1 MDQEKFLLKDHIME
15 LDAVIRPA
23 AVSTFLRYL
32 NYKDSQGDFDSAKI
46 IGPDKEEEKTNI
58 RKCTHYDFTNITP
71 SITDQ
76 HWANMCY
83 HIFTQA
89 CNTYKAHHPMLTIN
103 KVYDIQALKYSPG
116 GHYITH
122 VDDHPD
128 VPRSLSFIWRL
139 NNDYEGGDLTWS
151 MHGKEFMRSKTKPNS
166 MIIWPSSFLYPHC
179 VEPITKGTRWSIVAW
194 AR

>member
-1 MDQEKFLLKDHIME
+1 MHN
-15 LDAVIRPA
+15 
-23 AVSTFLRYL
+23 LRVFY
-32 NYKDSQGDFDSAKI
+32 
-46 IGPDKEEEKTNI
+46 
-58 RKCTHYDFTNITP
+58 
-71 SITDQ
+71 
-76 HWANMCY
+76 
-83 HIFTQA
+83 
-89 CNTYKAHHPMLTIN
+89 
-103 KVYDIQALKYSPG
+103 IQALKYSPG